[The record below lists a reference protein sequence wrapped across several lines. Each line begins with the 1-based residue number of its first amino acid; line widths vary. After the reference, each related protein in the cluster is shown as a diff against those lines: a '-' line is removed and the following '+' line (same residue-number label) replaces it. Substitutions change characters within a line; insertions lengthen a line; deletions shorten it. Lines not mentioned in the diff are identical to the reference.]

1 MSFSSGEPGIVGYQ
15 TSGPRAPPPPL
26 GGSHQ
31 DLPLPLPRVDMP
43 LIRGTCIFNPSEA
56 GIGRIDHQIVPLEV
70 AVTTSTTTNRCADRL
85 DHLTPFSQGFL
96 CPPIKGA

>member
-1 MSFSSGEPGIVGYQ
+1 MDTRHQVQEP
-15 TSGPRAPPPPL
+15 PPPPL

-70 AVTTSTTTNRCADRL
+70 AVTTGSTTIVVSTVSYHLISLSSDRV
-85 DHLTPFSQGFL
+85 
-96 CPPIKGA
+96 IR